1 MSTYV
6 VEEPSPSSKARTLAL
21 VARVLDYAF
30 GLVYGILAIR
40 LVLELINARRSA
52 GFYQFIASVTDPFYG
67 PFKSIVGTDTI
78 DGAHVVWPLVIAI
91 AAYMV
96 LHAAIRGLLHLVGRA

>member
-6 VEEPSPSSKARTLAL
+6 VEETSPSKARALAL

-30 GLVYGILAIR
+30 GLLYGILAVR

-67 PFKSIVGTDTI
+67 PFKSIVGTETI

-96 LHAAIRGLLHLVGRA
+96 LHAAIRGLLHLIARA

>member
-6 VEEPSPSSKARTLAL
+6 VEETSPSKARALAL

-30 GLVYGILAIR
+30 GLLYGILAVR

-67 PFKSIVGTDTI
+67 PFKSIVGTETI
-78 DGAHVVWPLVIAI
+78 DGAPVVWPLVIAI

-96 LHAAIRGLLHLVGRA
+96 LHAAIRGLLHLIARA

>member
-6 VEEPSPSSKARTLAL
+6 VEEGSPSRSRTLAL

-30 GLVYGILAIR
+30 GLLYGILAVRI
-40 LVLELINARRSA
+40 VLELINARRSA

-67 PFKSIVGTDTI
+67 PFKSIVGTETI

-96 LHAAIRGLLHLVGRA
+96 LHAAIRGLLHLIARA